1 MGTMPSSNGHDP
13 MPDQPNRL
21 PDQGFYSITIKGCL
35 DSSWS
40 EWFDG
45 LAVTEDCDNDET
57 IISGEVQ
64 DQAALHGLLI
74 KVRNLGLPLVGV
86 IRQEPAGE
94 ATPRASSS
102 VHHTRR
108 P

>member
-1 MGTMPSSNGHDP
+1 MI
-13 MPDQPNRL
+13 R
-21 PDQGFYSITIKGCL
+21 GCL

-45 LAVTEDCDNDET
+45 LLLTADCERNET
-57 IISGEVQ
+57 SISGEVP

-74 KVRNLGLPLVGV
+74 KVRNLGLPL
-86 IRQEPAGE
+86 IAISREEPE
-94 ATPRASSS
+94 QRADPASA
-102 VHHTRR
+102 